1 MPWLLNEDGALKL
14 KLQGLRVFDANSP
27 VSGRP
32 VPVRF
37 RLPESEVADLTFPI
51 VIITHQGW
59 YPAPERMHDGFTT
72 LPYAPE
78 GFAPWWKD
86 TGPDTTTFDPLA
98 GPYYSYFPI
107 PYNFDYQVTVY
118 SRFMHEHTIP
128 LVSALAQ
135 YERLHPKYGFL
146 DIPQDGTKRTMQL
159 IGGPDLRSGTD
170 NNGKRIFWVDYKVR
184 VFSELL
190 PTIYTYP
197 PVKEIN
203 VDLSEYS
210 STTDITANHLIESK
224 SLLSVGVPIEWS
236 VAQLNFE
243 E

>member
-14 KLQGLRVFDANSP
+14 KLQGLRVSDANAP
-27 VSGRP
+27 QGRP

-51 VIITHQGW
+51 IIITHDAW
-59 YPAPERMHDGFTT
+59 TPAPERMHDGFVP
-72 LPYAPE
+72 LPYAAE
-78 GFAPWWKD
+78 GLTPWWQD
-86 TGPDTTTFDPLA
+86 TGPATTIFDPQA

-107 PYNFDYQVTVY
+107 PYNFDYRVTVY

-159 IGGPDLRSGTD
+159 IGGPNPQYGTD
-170 NNGKRIFWVDYKVR
+170 SNGKRIFWVEYQIR

-197 PVKEIN
+197 PVREIN

-210 STTDITANHLIESK
+210 SATDITVNNLIESK

>member
-27 VSGRP
+27 DDGRP

-37 RLPESEVADLTFPI
+37 RLPQSEVATLTFPI
-51 VIITHQGW
+51 IVIQHAGW
-59 YPAPERMHDGFTT
+59 YPAPERMHDGFTN

-78 GFAPWWKD
+78 GYAKWFAD
-86 TGPDTTTFDPLA
+86 TGPDTTTFDPHES
-98 GPYYSYFPI
+98 PYYSYFPI
-107 PYNFDYQVTVY
+107 PYNFDYEVTVY

-128 LVSALAQ
+128 LVAALAQ
-135 YERLHPKYGFL
+135 PERLHPKYGFL

-159 IGGPDLRSGTD
+159 IGGPDMQYGTD
-170 NNGKRIFWVDYKVR
+170 NDGKRIFWVTYRIR
-184 VFSELL
+184 VFSELV
-190 PTIYTYP
+190 PTIYQYP

-203 VDLSEYS
+203 LDLSEYS
-210 STTDITANHLIESK
+210 STTDITANKLIDQK
-224 SLLSVGVPIEWS
+224 VLFSVGVPIEWS